1 MIDVTSLLGGVIP
14 QKALT
19 IRSFATTTINAF
31 REAVP
36 GASTDVVE
44 TLPCHPATSRRMLE
58 RLREVDR
65 DRETIAVYCP
75 PTSTLVRA
83 SGSAPPIVVD
93 GSRSYEVTHI
103 GDYGSQGGIMLV
115 LASLIDEAAP

>member
-1 MIDVTSLLGGVIP
+1 MIDVSGLLTIIP

-19 IRSFATTTINAF
+19 IRSFAATTINAF
-31 REAVP
+31 REAVE

-58 RLREVDR
+58 RLRAVDR
-65 DRETIAVYCP
+65 HRETLAVYCP
-75 PTSTLVRA
+75 PTSALVQA
-83 SGSAPPIVVD
+83 SGSAPPLVID
-93 GSRSYEVTHI
+93 GTRTYQVTHI

-115 LASLIDEAAP
+115 LASLVDRVAS